1 MECAAI
7 LDACGAIGV
16 ADEELRDEAI
26 SLFVRIVEMLSR
38 MAR

>member
-1 MECAAI
+1 MECAAV

-16 ADEELRDEAI
+16 ADEALRGEAM

>member
-1 MECAAI
+1 MECAAV

-16 ADEELRDEAI
+16 ADRDLRDEAM
-26 SLFVRIVEMLSR
+26 SVFVSIVEMLSR